1 MTRRLEDSLRDQ
13 KKQTEQYNQPIYG
26 ILGAP
31 IGGTRKVE
39 VPNRNSYVYVRLRD
53 SLSEIIQA
61 FNNRVSPAYN
71 LPVVLERQGNR
82 YVVLDVDSTRYDNN
96 HSSFSP
102 YLPRH
107 GNTHSFDIESGGG
120 GDIVW
125 VYPRQFMPLLAFPS
139 GSVGS
144 PNVIVSP
151 YTLRKDNG
159 TWQYVG
165 NTGTSNFTPYN
176 PPNSGTAV
184 MGLIALDTVSGNP
197 FLLIG
202 SGTTFSDTL
211 TGSSQV
217 YPYIPALTNPAHIPI
232 AAVRLVSGTSRI
244 TWDNI
249 YDVRQFV
256 HPIQTGSGGGIS
268 SVAVQD
274 EGAPLGSVTT
284 FNFTGDGVTAT
295 ISGSVAR
302 VHIPAG
308 SGSSSFS
315 GDPDRVVLTDSL
327 GALYTQPWFKWGS
340 SRYIE
345 LGADVTGKEA
355 NAGKIGYDTFGAGY
369 LYIVGSATGSASRN
383 VKIFDDLYVNSN
395 LFINGEQQILASK
408 QVSNGDSHDHLGGDG
423 AQINHT
429 SLASIGTN
437 THAQIDTFIAGNQS
451 TNDLRYGRI
460 DGWQI
465 HTGTWAR
472 QSADAPNYVASVSP
486 YSAGVIFVG
495 MKVDLFQDATDKY
508 FFVQK
513 IETTGSVGYLTLYG
527 GTDYALTANSISS
540 SKYSFDK
547 IPAGFPIDPD
557 KWTVSFVSTGSASVS
572 SPTADLWHTPGSLS
586 FSAPLGLWK
595 VYSAMSFAVIHN
607 VASVSNLGGRCSI
620 SSTSGSASH
629 PELTREFL
637 ATMPISATAT
647 LRSTAQVQGE
657 LISLSSKTIMYLIAL
672 SSQSVTSLT
681 FRGDLGGLAT
691 KVDLVCA
698 YL

>member
-13 KKQTEQYNQPIYG
+13 KQQTEQYNQKISG

-31 IGGTRKVE
+31 IGGNRTVE

-61 FNNRVSPAYN
+61 FNNKVSPAYN
-71 LPVVLERQGNR
+71 LPVLVERQGNR
-82 YVVLDVDSTRYDNN
+82 YVVVDVDSARYDNN

-139 GSVGS
+139 GSAGS

-151 YTLRKDNG
+151 YTLRKDDG
-159 TWQYVG
+159 TWRYVG
-165 NTGTSNFTPYN
+165 NTGTANFTPYN
-176 PPNSGTAV
+176 PPSTGTAI
-184 MGLIALDTVSGNP
+184 MGLIALDTSSGNP
-197 FLLIG
+197 YLLIG

-211 TGSSQV
+211 TGTSQV

-274 EGAPLGSVTT
+274 EGSPLGSVTT

-302 VHIPAG
+302 VHIS
-308 SGSSSFS
+308 SGSSSFTS
-315 GDPDRVVLTDSL
+315 DPDRVVLTDSL
-327 GALYTQPWFKWGS
+327 GALYTVPWFKYGAN
-340 SRYIE
+340 RYIE
-345 LGADVTGKEA
+345 LGADVPGKES
-355 NAGKIGYDTFGAGY
+355 NAGKIGYETFGADY
-369 LYIVGSATGSASRN
+369 LFIVGAASGTASRR
-383 VKIFDDLYVNSN
+383 VKIFDDLHVDNS
-395 LFINGEQQILASK
+395 LFINGDQQILATK
-408 QVSNGDSHDHLGGDG
+408 QVTNGDSHDHAGGDG
-423 AQINHT
+423 GQISHT
-429 SLASIGTN
+429 SLSSIGTN
-437 THAQIDTFIAGNQS
+437 THAQIDSFMSANSQAA
-451 TNDLRYGRI
+451 NDTRYGRI

-465 HTGTWAR
+465 HTGTWSR
-472 QSADAPNYVASVSP
+472 HSADAPSYVASVSP
-486 YSAGVIFVG
+486 YTAGIIFVG
-495 MKVDLFQDATDKY
+495 TKVDLFQDATDKY
-508 FFVQK
+508 FFVHK

-527 GTDYALTANSISS
+527 GTDFALTTGTISG

-547 IPAGFPIDPD
+547 APAGFPTDPRN
-557 KWTVSFVSTGSASVS
+557 WSVS
-572 SPTADLWHTPGSLS
+572 VTDTTQRTQSSPVQNTWYNLGSISIDIPIGVWNVSYRCFAQVVSNAAQTAATCFTTLSTANNSESDGGMTGGTQVGGASGVIISGAPVYVEKVLEATTKTTRYLNSRTTLANMASIHNRNDLTSLS
-586 FSAPLGLWK
+586 LQ
-595 VYSAMSFAVIHN
+595 
-607 VASVSNLGGRCSI
+607 C
-620 SSTSGSASH
+620 T
-629 PELTREFL
+629 
-637 ATMPISATAT
+637 
-647 LRSTAQVQGE
+647 
-657 LISLSSKTIMYLIAL
+657 
-672 SSQSVTSLT
+672 
-681 FRGDLGGLAT
+681 
-691 KVDLVCA
+691 CA